1 MYLYEQDVKVPLQN
15 KFIKKNL
22 CLKDLHSN
30 EYLYNTLIKDNKIF
44 NVNHKSIDQ
53 LNESFKF
60 LDFLEQTTNNIIH
73 TSPFELIMT
82 NKIHLIADDFVIN

>member
-1 MYLYEQDVKVPLQN
+1 MRNNLIFLIYVYFFINFKININRMYLEEQDVRVPLQN

-30 EYLYNTLIKDNKIF
+30 DYLYNTLIKDNKIF

-60 LDFLEQTTNNIIH
+60 
-73 TSPFELIMT
+73 
-82 NKIHLIADDFVIN
+82 